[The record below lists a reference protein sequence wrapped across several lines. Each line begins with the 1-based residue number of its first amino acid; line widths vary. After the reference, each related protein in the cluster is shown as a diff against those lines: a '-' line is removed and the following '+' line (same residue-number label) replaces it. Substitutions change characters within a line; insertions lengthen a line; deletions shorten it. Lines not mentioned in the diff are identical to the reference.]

1 MSFIENKNNCSPDDK
16 TSFLC
21 YYLIPSTI
29 YDLLTKNS
37 QIVNNI
43 TSSPQVIYRDES
55 TSLAPNEIHHDNNY
69 TPPITTDNH
78 TQPHHTL
85 YPPTV
90 AHKPMD
96 FIDDPCAQPDYTASP
111 PHQQPIEPSI
121 NEGVQRISGNSI
133 LKTHQPPF
141 SKKRKFKKK
150 EKIGTPVLRAPSATR
165 YAIIFTCVLS
175 FFLSFSRPYFFTH
188 LQ

>member
-16 TSFLC
+16 TSFLS

-55 TSLAPNEIHHDNNY
+55 TSLTPKEIHHDNNY

-85 YPPTV
+85 YPPTESQNCNTV

-121 NEGVQRISGNSI
+121 NEEAQRISGN
-133 LKTHQPPF
+133 
-141 SKKRKFKKK
+141 
-150 EKIGTPVLRAPSATR
+150 
-165 YAIIFTCVLS
+165 
-175 FFLSFSRPYFFTH
+175 
-188 LQ
+188 